1 MLLNMNPSHRGEIKI
16 KLEYIRMNDVNLVGN
31 GYEIPNNLFSLYC
44 GIAIKRLRKEKKI
57 SGTDLARI
65 LNLSQQQLSRYER
78 GVNKF
83 TIDSIF
89 NISIALNISIKDF
102 INGVFSDIQRDHAD
116 NFVILKSLI
125 STSEPLYFY

>member
-1 MLLNMNPSHRGEIKI
+1 
-16 KLEYIRMNDVNLVGN
+16 MNDVNLVGN
-31 GYEIPNNLFSLYC
+31 GHDIPNNLFSLYC
-44 GIAIKRLRKEKKI
+44 GIATKRLRKEKKI

-89 NISIALNISIKDF
+89 NISLALNISIKDF
-102 INGVFSDIQRDHAD
+102 INGVFSDIQRDHPD
-116 NFVILKSLI
+116 NFIILKSLI
-125 STSEPLYFY
+125 STAEPLYFY